1 MRQVDVVGVRLELP
15 SNQPVLILRDQQ
27 ATRYLPLWIGTAE
40 ATAISLALEGVEPPR
55 PLTHDLLSNV
65 IDQLGGQVTSVTV
78 SELVEGTF
86 FATINFLNHDS
97 ISARPSD
104 AVALAIR
111 NQVPVFVAQEVMDF
125 AGMDLAIDDDF
136 ESGDTSFGETGFAQ
150 TDMSQ
155 EELDKFRAFLDDIQP
170 EDFS

>member
-1 MRQVDVVGVRLELP
+1 VRQVDVVGVRLELP

-40 ATAISLALEGVEPPR
+40 ATAISLALEGVDPPR
-55 PLTHDLLSNV
+55 PLTHDLLANV
-65 IDQLGGQVTSVTV
+65 INQLGGQVTSVTV
-78 SELVEGTF
+78 SELIEGTF
-86 FATINFLNHDS
+86 YATINFLNHDS

-111 NQVPVFVAQEVMDF
+111 NQVPVFVAQDVMDF
-125 AGMDLAIDDDF
+125 AGMDLAIDDVYESE
-136 ESGDTSFGETGFAQ
+136 ESGFTAA
-150 TDMSQ
+150 DMSQ

-170 EDFS
+170 DDFT

>member
-1 MRQVDVVGVRLELP
+1 VRLELP

-40 ATAISLALEGVEPPR
+40 ATAISLALEGVDPPR
-55 PLTHDLLSNV
+55 PLTHDLLANV
-65 IDQLGGQVTSVTV
+65 INQLGGQVTSVTV
-78 SELVEGTF
+78 SELIEGTF
-86 FATINFLNHDS
+86 YATINFLNHDS

-111 NQVPVFVAQEVMDF
+111 NQVPVFVAQDVMDF
-125 AGMDLAIDDDF
+125 AGMDLAIDDVYESE
-136 ESGDTSFGETGFAQ
+136 ESGFTAA
-150 TDMSQ
+150 DMSQ

-170 EDFS
+170 DDFT

>member
-27 ATRYLPLWIGTAE
+27 ASRYLPLWIGTAE
-40 ATAISLALEGVEPPR
+40 ATAISLALEGVDPPR
-55 PLTHDLLSNV
+55 PLTHDLMSNV
-65 IDQLGGQVTSVTV
+65 IAQLGGQVTSVTV

-86 FATINFLNHDS
+86 YATINFLNHDS

-111 NQVPVFVAQEVMDF
+111 NQVPVFVEQEIMDF

-136 ESGDTSFGETGFAQ
+136 EVGQGPIADAN
-150 TDMSQ
+150 MSQ

-170 EDFS
+170 DDFS

>member
-27 ATRYLPLWIGTAE
+27 ASRYLPLWIGTAE
-40 ATAISLALEGVEPPR
+40 ATAISLALEGIDTPR
-55 PLTHDLLSNV
+55 PLTHDLLANV
-65 IDQLGGQVTSVTV
+65 ITSLGGQVSSVTV
-78 SELVEGTF
+78 SELIEGTF

-111 NQVPVFVAQEVMDF
+111 NKVPVFVAQEVMDF
-125 AGMDLAIDDDF
+125 AGMDLGIDDDF
-136 ESGDTSFGETGFAQ
+136 ETDESGFADS
-150 TDMSQ
+150 DMSQ

-170 EDFS
+170 DDFS

>member
-55 PLTHDLLSNV
+55 PLTIDLLAATIV
-65 IDQLGGQVTSVTV
+65 QLGGQVTSVTV

-111 NQVPVFVAQEVMDF
+111 NRVPVFVAQEVMDF

-136 ESGDTSFGETGFAQ
+136 VSEEANFTETE
-150 TDMSQ
+150 MSQ
-155 EELDKFRAFLDDIQP
+155 EELDKFRAFLDEIQP
-170 EDFS
+170 DDFS

>member
-40 ATAISLALEGVEPPR
+40 ATAISLALEGVESPR
-55 PLTHDLLSNV
+55 PLTHDLLANV
-65 IDQLGGQVTSVTV
+65 IGQLGGQVTSVTV

-86 FATINFLNHDS
+86 YATIYFLNHDS

-125 AGMDLAIDDDF
+125 AGMDLAIDD
-136 ESGDTSFGETGFAQ
+136 
-150 TDMSQ
+150 
-155 EELDKFRAFLDDIQP
+155 
-170 EDFS
+170 

>member
-1 MRQVDVVGVRLELP
+1 MGDVRQVDVVGVRLELP

-40 ATAISLALEGVEPPR
+40 ATAITLALEVVEAPR
-55 PLTHDLLSNV
+55 PLTHDLLANV

-86 FATINFLNHDS
+86 YATINFLNHDS
-97 ISARPSD
+97 ISSRPSD

-111 NQVPVFVAQEVMDF
+111 NQVPVFVEQEVMDF

-136 ESGDTSFGETGFAQ
+136 EPGDGSFQDG
-150 TDMSQ
+150 DMSQ
-155 EELDKFRAFLDDIQP
+155 EELDRFRAFLDDIQP
-170 EDFS
+170 DDFS

>member
-1 MRQVDVVGVRLELP
+1 MGDVRQVDVVGVRLELP

-55 PLTHDLLSNV
+55 PLTHDLLANV
-65 IDQLGGQVTSVTV
+65 IGQLGGQVTSVTV
-78 SELVEGTF
+78 NELVEGTF

-111 NQVPVFVAQEVMDF
+111 NQVPVFVEQEVMDF

-136 ESGDTSFGETGFAQ
+136 DNGEAGFA
-150 TDMSQ
+150 DGNMSQ
-155 EELDKFRAFLDDIQP
+155 EELDKFRAFLDEIEPD
-170 EDFS
+170 DFS

>member
-1 MRQVDVVGVRLELP
+1 MGFVRQVDVVGVRLELP

-40 ATAISLALEGVEPPR
+40 ATAISLALEGVDPPR
-55 PLTHDLLSNV
+55 PLTHDLLATV
-65 IDQLGGQVTSVTV
+65 IDQLGGQLTSVTV
-78 SELVEGTF
+78 SELIEGTF

-125 AGMDLAIDDDF
+125 AGMDLAIDDDYD
-136 ESGDTSFGETGFAQ
+136 SGDSSFNES
-150 TDMSQ
+150 DMSQ
-155 EELDKFRAFLDDIQP
+155 EEMDKFRAFLDEIQP
-170 EDFS
+170 DDFS

>member
-27 ATRYLPLWIGTAE
+27 AARYLPLWIGTAE
-40 ATAISLALEGVEPPR
+40 ATAISLALDGVEPQR
-55 PLTHDLLSNV
+55 PLTHDLLANV
-65 IDQLGGQVTSVTV
+65 IVQLGGKVTSISV
-78 SELVEGTF
+78 SELIEGTF
-86 FATINFLNHDS
+86 YATINFLNHDS

-104 AVALAIR
+104 AIALAIR
-111 NQVPVFVAQEVMDF
+111 DQVPVFVAQEVMDF

-136 ESGDTSFGETGFAQ
+136 EPNAGISQGE
-150 TDMSQ
+150 DMSQ
-155 EELDKFRAFLDDIQP
+155 EELDKFRAFLDYIQP

>member
-40 ATAISLALEGVEPPR
+40 ATAISLALDGVEPPR
-55 PLTHDLLSNV
+55 PLTHDLLANV
-65 IDQLGGQVTSVTV
+65 INELGGQVTSVSV

-86 FATINFLNHDS
+86 YATINFLNHDS

-111 NQVPVFVAQEVMDF
+111 NKVPVFVAQEVMDF
-125 AGMDLAIDDDF
+125 AGMDLATDDDF
-136 ESGDTSFGETGFAQ
+136 EPIEDGLTDS
-150 TDMSQ
+150 DMSQ

>member
-1 MRQVDVVGVRLELP
+1 MGFVRQVDVVGVRLELP

-40 ATAISLALEGVEPPR
+40 ATAISLALEGVAAPR
-55 PLTHDLLSNV
+55 PLTHDLLANV
-65 IDQLGGQVTSVTV
+65 IDQLGGQATSVTV

-86 FATINFLNHDS
+86 YATINFLNHDS

-104 AVALAIR
+104 AVALAVR
-111 NQVPVFVAQEVMDF
+111 NEIPVFVAQEVMDF

-136 ESGDTSFGETGFAQ
+136 EADATGFA
-150 TDMSQ
+150 DSNMSQ
-155 EELDKFRAFLDDIQP
+155 EELDKFRAFLDEIEPD
-170 EDFS
+170 DFS

>member
-55 PLTHDLLSNV
+55 PLTHDLLANV
-65 IDQLGGQVTSVTV
+65 INQLGGQVTSVTV

-86 FATINFLNHDS
+86 YATINFLNHDS

-125 AGMDLAIDDDF
+125 AGMDLVIDDDF
-136 ESGDTSFGETGFAQ
+136 EPAEGSFADS
-150 TDMSQ
+150 DMSQ

>member
-40 ATAISLALEGVEPPR
+40 ATAISLALEGVEPMR
-55 PLTHDLLSNV
+55 PLTHDLLAATIV
-65 IDQLGGQVTSVTV
+65 QLGGQVTSVTV
-78 SELVEGTF
+78 SELIEGTF
-86 FATINFLNHDS
+86 YATINFLNHDS

-104 AVALAIR
+104 AVALAVR
-111 NQVPVFVAQEVMDF
+111 NKVPVFVAQDVMDF

-136 ESGDTSFGETGFAQ
+136 VADEASFSETE
-150 TDMSQ
+150 MSQ
-155 EELDKFRAFLDDIQP
+155 EELDKFRAFLDEIQP
-170 EDFS
+170 DDFS

>member
-1 MRQVDVVGVRLELP
+1 VRQVDVVGVRLELP

-40 ATAISLALEGVEPPR
+40 ATAISLALEGVESPR
-55 PLTHDLLSNV
+55 PLTHDLLANV
-65 IDQLGGQVTSVTV
+65 IGQLGGQVTSVTV

-86 FATINFLNHDS
+86 YATINFLNHDS

-136 ESGDTSFGETGFAQ
+136 ESGEAGFPESE
-150 TDMSQ
+150 MSQ
-155 EELDKFRAFLDDIQP
+155 DELDKFRAFLDDIQP

>member
-1 MRQVDVVGVRLELP
+1 VRQVDVVGVRLELP

-27 ATRYLPLWIGTAE
+27 TTRYLPLWIGTAE
-40 ATAISLALEGVEPPR
+40 ATAISLALEGVEPQR
-55 PLTHDLLSNV
+55 PLTHDLLATTIV
-65 IDQLGGQVTSVTV
+65 QLGGQVTSVTV

-104 AVALAIR
+104 AVALAVR
-111 NQVPVFVAQEVMDF
+111 NKIPVFVAQEVMDF

-136 ESGDTSFGETGFAQ
+136 VSEESGFTEAE
-150 TDMSQ
+150 MSQ
-155 EELDKFRAFLDDIQP
+155 DELDKFRAFLDEIQP
-170 EDFS
+170 DDFS

>member
-40 ATAISLALEGVEPPR
+40 ATAISLALEGVEPQR
-55 PLTHDLLSNV
+55 PLTHDLLATTIV
-65 IDQLGGQVTSVTV
+65 QLGGQVTSVTV

-104 AVALAIR
+104 AVALAVR
-111 NQVPVFVAQEVMDF
+111 NKIPVFVAREVMDF

-136 ESGDTSFGETGFAQ
+136 VSEESGFTEAE
-150 TDMSQ
+150 MSQ
-155 EELDKFRAFLDDIQP
+155 DELDKFRAFLDEIQP
-170 EDFS
+170 DDFS

>member
-40 ATAISLALEGVEPPR
+40 ATAISLALEGVKPPR
-55 PLTHDLLSNV
+55 PLTHDLLAAV

-78 SELVEGTF
+78 SELIEGTF
-86 FATINFLNHDS
+86 YATINFLNHDS

-125 AGMDLAIDDDF
+125 AGMDLAIDDDY
-136 ESGDTSFGETGFAQ
+136 EPEEGGFSAA
-150 TDMSQ
+150 DMSQ

-170 EDFS
+170 DDFS

>member
-1 MRQVDVVGVRLELP
+1 MGDVRQVDVVGVRLELP

-40 ATAISLALEGVEPPR
+40 ATAISLVLEGVEPPR
-55 PLTHDLLSNV
+55 PLTHDLLANV
-65 IDQLGGQVTSVTV
+65 IDQLGGQVISVTV
-78 SELVEGTF
+78 NELVEGTF

-111 NQVPVFVAQEVMDF
+111 NQVPVFVEQEVMDF
-125 AGMDLAIDDDF
+125 AGMDLALDDDF
-136 ESGDTSFGETGFAQ
+136 ENGDAGFA
-150 TDMSQ
+150 DGNMSQ
-155 EELDKFRAFLDDIQP
+155 EELDKFRAFLDEIEPD
-170 EDFS
+170 DFS

>member
-1 MRQVDVVGVRLELP
+1 MGVVRQVDVVGVRLELP

-27 ATRYLPLWIGTAE
+27 ASRYLPLWIGTAE
-40 ATAISLALEGVEPPR
+40 ATAISLALEGVDPPR
-55 PLTHDLLSNV
+55 PLTHDLLANV

-97 ISARPSD
+97 ISSRPSD
-104 AVALAIR
+104 AVALAVR
-111 NQVPVFVAQEVMDF
+111 SGVPVFVEQEVMDF

-136 ESGDTSFGETGFAQ
+136 EPGDAGFND

-170 EDFS
+170 DDFS

>member
-1 MRQVDVVGVRLELP
+1 
-15 SNQPVLILRDQQ
+15 
-27 ATRYLPLWIGTAE
+27 
-40 ATAISLALEGVEPPR
+40 
-55 PLTHDLLSNV
+55 LTHDLLANV
-65 IDQLGGQVTSVTV
+65 ISQLGGQVTSVSV
-78 SELVEGTF
+78 SELIEGTF

-136 ESGDTSFGETGFAQ
+136 EPSESGFVDA
-150 TDMSQ
+150 DMSQ

-170 EDFS
+170 DDFS

>member
-1 MRQVDVVGVRLELP
+1 MAGVRQVDVVGVRLELP

-27 ATRYLPLWIGTAE
+27 ASRYLPLWIGTAE
-40 ATAISLALEGVEPPR
+40 ATAISLALEGVDSPR

-65 IDQLGGQVTSVTV
+65 IEQLGGLVTSVAV
-78 SELVEGTF
+78 NELVDGTF
-86 FATINFLNHDS
+86 YATINFLNHDS

-111 NQVPVFVAQEVMDF
+111 NGVPVFVEQEVMDF

-136 ESGDTSFGETGFAQ
+136 EPGAAGFADS
-150 TDMSQ
+150 DMSQ

-170 EDFS
+170 DDFS

>member
-27 ATRYLPLWIGTAE
+27 ASRYLPLWIGTAE
-40 ATAISLALEGVEPPR
+40 ATAISLALEGVDPPR
-55 PLTHDLLSNV
+55 PLTHDLMSNV
-65 IDQLGGQVTSVTV
+65 IAQLGGQVTSVTV

-86 FATINFLNHDS
+86 YATINFLNHDS

-111 NQVPVFVAQEVMDF
+111 NQVPVFVEQEIMDF

-136 ESGDTSFGETGFAQ
+136 EVGQGPI
-150 TDMSQ
+150 TDANMSQ

-170 EDFS
+170 DDFS